1 MTSGLSL
8 YIVFRTD
15 RHQSRVGYSLHAY
28 RLTLL
33 LLLVLSVCSLAMAT
47 RANKSEV
54 WKSFTKAASN
64 EVRCNFCSKELAV
77 TGGQTSSL
85 HSHLHKHGKSKNV
98 GLI

>member
-1 MTSGLSL
+1 MTSGLGL
-8 YIVFRTD
+8 CYVFGMD
-15 RHQSRVGYSLHAY
+15 RHQSRVGYLLRAY

-33 LLLVLSVCSLAMAT
+33 LLLVLSICSLAMAA

-77 TGGQTSSL
+77 TSSL
-85 HSHLHKHGKSKNV
+85 HSHLRKHSKSKM
-98 GLI
+98 